1 MPAAS
6 WKNFFPVVLT
16 LRGRRGPITISY
28 PIFLIFGFILV
39 EDSYIRIVLI
49 NRHLIYSLSYIRMN
63 NFKIEINHKF
73 LILVDIEYNDVYC
86 TLYRMNDYEYELIQK
101 KSFKK
106 EFRNEIECL
115 KTAYEIF
122 SDFTILIND

>member
-1 MPAAS
+1 
-6 WKNFFPVVLT
+6 
-16 LRGRRGPITISY
+16 
-28 PIFLIFGFILV
+28 
-39 EDSYIRIVLI
+39 
-49 NRHLIYSLSYIRMN
+49 MN